1 MATQTIDSKFYKPTN
16 QPALGLGE
24 TFLRLDYDK
33 SNGDVTV
40 SMYNVVGGVT
50 GLPSEIYKNG
60 VWNNNPGTITTLG
73 EKEIVHSLVKK
84 EVNNKLSGDKSNI
97 IPAFVTQNA
106 PTRDAG
112 SSGTLVPSA
121 DSDGFFSALGKA
133 LGGDLGITPEEFE
146 SKNMSALF
154 KKIGVLKY
162 PIDIIDTQQDIL
174 KISQYTY
181 TAPYGDV
188 FKGKQKDK
196 ISKTGAQRQS
206 ALKEFIQTLY
216 FPIPN
221 NVADSNSVNW
231 GSGSELS
238 TVNMGVA
245 GNIGAAAGATLA
257 TKIASFVAETK
268 GKSEL
273 AAILGSTEAAN
284 ALASVLIG
292 GLENPTTGAAIQS
305 LILKKA
311 GFEISPETILS
322 RGYGVV
328 ANSNMELLFSGPMLR
343 AFQFTYVLSPRSER
357 EATMCKNILRFFK
370 QGMAAKKK
378 LSTGY
383 GEASFLLS
391 TPNVFKLEYKTVDES
406 GKQIHIEGLN
416 KFKICALTDMKV
428 SYSDGQWSAFKEGQ
442 PVRMQ
447 LSLAFKELEPVYES
461 DYQESMNDGFK
472 KNIPGYEDQP
482 SIGPNDIGY

>member
-1 MATQTIDSKFYKPTN
+1 MALQIINKEFYKPTT
-16 QPALGLGE
+16 QPLVGE
-24 TFLRLDYDK
+24 TYIELVYDTSK
-33 SNGDVTV
+33 GDIIARQYLKLGNGRGE
-40 SMYNVVGGVT
+40 SA
-50 GLPSEIYKNG
+50 EIYRNG
-60 VWNNNPGTITTLG
+60 VWNYNPGAITTLS
-73 EKEIVHSLVKK
+73 EKEIFHSLSKK
-84 EVNNKLSGDKSNI
+84 EVIDKLSGDSRNK
-97 IPAFVTQNA
+97 IPAYVTQNA
-106 PTRDAG
+106 PSRDAG
-112 SSGTLVPSA
+112 SSSTPVPSA
-121 DSDGFFSALGKA
+121 DSGGFVGDFLQV
-133 LGGDLGITPEEFE
+133 LGGDLGITPEGFE
-146 SKNMSALF
+146 SKNMSVLF

-188 FKGKQKDK
+188 FKGKQKDT
-196 ISKTGAQRQS
+196 IFKTGAQRQS

-238 TVNMGVA
+238 TLNMG
-245 GNIGAAAGATLA
+245 AAGDMGKVLA
-257 TKIASFVAETK
+257 AVALTKGLGAIASLRNKE
-268 GKSEL
+268 EL
-273 AAILGSTEAAN
+273 AATLGSTEAAN
-284 ALASVLIG
+284 AVSALLIG
-292 GLENPTTGAAIQS
+292 GLDNPSSKAAIQS

-482 SIGPNDIGY
+482 SIGPNDIGF

>member
-1 MATQTIDSKFYKPTN
+1 MATQTIDPKFYKPTN

-40 SMYNVVGGVT
+40 SVYNIVGGVT
-50 GLPSEIYKNG
+50 GQPAEIYKNG
-60 VWNNNPGTITTLG
+60 VWSTNAVITTLG
-73 EKEIVHSLVKK
+73 EKEIVHSLAKK
-84 EVNNKLSGDKSNI
+84 EVIDKLSGDSRNK
-97 IPAFVTQNA
+97 IPAYVTQNA
-106 PTRDAG
+106 PSRDEG
-112 SSGTLVPSA
+112 SSGTPVPST
-121 DSDGFFSALGKA
+121 DSGGFVGALLQV
-133 LGGDLGITPEEFE
+133 LGGDLGITPEGFE

-188 FKGKQKDK
+188 FKGKQKDT
-196 ISKTGAQRQS
+196 IFKTGAQRQS

-231 GSGSELS
+231 GSGSEIS
-238 TVNMGVA
+238 TLNMG
-245 GNIGAAAGATLA
+245 AAGDMGKVSAAVVLTKGLGGLASLRNEEELA
-257 TKIASFVAETK
+257 TT
-268 GKSEL
+268 
-273 AAILGSTEAAN
+273 LGSKEAAN
-284 ALASVLIG
+284 AVSALLIG
-292 GLENPTTGAAIQS
+292 GLDNPSSKAAIQS

-391 TPNVFKLEYKTVDES
+391 TPNVFKLEYKTVDEN

-428 SYSDGQWSAFKEGQ
+428 NYSDGQWSAFKEGQ

-447 LSLAFKELEPVYES
+447 LSLVFKELEPVYES

>member
-1 MATQTIDSKFYKPTN
+1 MATQTIDPKFYKPNN
-16 QPALGLGE
+16 QPAPGFGE
-24 TFLRLDYDK
+24 TYLKLDYDK
-33 SNGDVTV
+33 SNGDVIV
-40 SMYNVVGGVT
+40 SVYNIIGGVT
-50 GLPSEIYKNG
+50 GLPSEIYRNG
-60 VWNNNPGTITTLG
+60 VWKYNPGAITSVV
-73 EKEIVHSLVKK
+73 EKEEVHSLVK
-84 EVNNKLSGDKSNI
+84 EVVNEKIAKDKRNI
-97 IPAFVTQNA
+97 IPAFVTENA
-106 PTRDAG
+106 PSQDTG
-112 SSGTLVPSA
+112 SSGTSVPSA
-121 DSDGFFSALGKA
+121 DSGGFFESIGKS
-133 LGGDLGITPEEFE
+133 LGGDLGITPRQFE
-146 SKNMSALF
+146 SKNMKALF
-154 KKIGVLKY
+154 DKIGVLKY

-188 FKGKQKDK
+188 FKGKQKDT
-196 ISKTGAQRQS
+196 IFKTGAQRQS

-216 FPIPN
+216 LPIPN

-231 GSGSELS
+231 GSGSEINTLS
-238 TVNMGVA
+238 MGAA
-245 GNIGAAAGATLA
+245 GNIGAAAGATVA
-257 TKIASFVAETK
+257 TKIAALIAENR
-268 GKSEL
+268 GKAEL
-273 AAILGSTEAAN
+273 AGILGSTEAAN

-292 GLENPTTGAAIQS
+292 GITNPTTGAAIQS
-305 LILKKA
+305 FILKKA

-343 AFQFTYVLSPRSER
+343 GFQFTYVLSPRSER
-357 EATMCKNILRFFK
+357 EAKMCRNIIRFFK

-391 TPNVFKLEYKTVDES
+391 TPNVFKLEYKTVDEK

-416 KFKICALTDMKV
+416 KFKICALTGMNV

-461 DYQESMNDGFK
+461 DYQESMNEGFK
-472 KNIPGYEDQP
+472 KNVPGYEDQP
-482 SIGPNDIGY
+482 SIGPNDIGF